1 MPIYDKPTRELMHEF
16 AAQEL
21 KPGQVFS
28 RRDAVRWF
36 ADRYPDIKRNT
47 VEAHVDGMSVRAPR
61 RRHHPNIKPDA
72 GWDLFFKLSP
82 REFRLWDPENDPTPW
97 YKADFDAAIEN
108 GGDGTEDEITEE
120 GDLGSRKFA
129 FERDLQN
136 YLVQNL
142 GLLEPGLKLYEDEDG
157 EFTGVEF
164 PAGQRYIDILA
175 VGADGAHVVI
185 ETKVSRAYDRVVGQ
199 ILRYMGWIK
208 KSFAGDV
215 PVRGIVVASEVS
227 EDLILATSS
236 IENIRLVEYEIS
248 FSLKS
253 VQASMQRPLTAAAG
267 AVASSAPAAAMR
279 YPPRERAR
287 RVPRG

>member
-1 MPIYDKPTRELMHEF
+1 MPIYEKPTRELMHEF
-16 AAQEL
+16 AAQKL
-21 KPGQVFS
+21 MPGQVFS
-28 RRDAVRWF
+28 PKDAIRWF
-36 ADRYPDIKRNT
+36 AEHYPDIKSST
-47 VEAHVDGMSVRAPR
+47 VQLHVAGMSVNNFTE
-61 RRHHPNIKPDA
+61 RRHSPNIKPGK
-72 GWDLFFKLSP
+72 GWDLFFKLDLGK
-82 REFRLWDPENDPTPW
+82 FRLWDPEKDPAPR
-97 YKADFDAAIEN
+97 YKADLEADIAEGVEETDDFAKE
-108 GGDGTEDEITEE
+108 TPWED
-120 GDLGSRKFA
+120 DPGSRKFA

-175 VGADGAHVVI
+175 VGTDDAYVVI

-208 KSFAGDV
+208 QNLAGETS
-215 PVRGIVVASEVS
+215 VRGIVVASEIS

-253 VQASMQRPLTAAAG
+253 V
-267 AVASSAPAAAMR
+267 SAQ
-279 YPPRERAR
+279 
-287 RVPRG
+287 

>member
-1 MPIYDKPTRELMHEF
+1 MPIYEKPVRALMHDF
-16 AAQEL
+16 AIQEL

-36 ADRYPDIKRNT
+36 ADHYPKIKSNT

-61 RRHHPNIKPDA
+61 RRHHPNIKPGA

-82 REFRLWDPENDPTPW
+82 REFRLWDPENDPAPW
-97 YKADFDAAIEN
+97 YKDDFEAGIADGVAVTDDVGKEVA
-108 GGDGTEDEITEE
+108 EDDEP
-120 GDLGSRKFA
+120 GSRTFA

-136 YLVQNL
+136 YLVRNL

-175 VGADGAHVVI
+175 VGTDDAYVVI

-199 ILRYMGWIK
+199 VLRYMGWVK
-208 KSFAGDV
+208 ENLAGDA
-215 PVRGIVVASEVS
+215 PVRGIIVASEIS
-227 EDLILATSS
+227 EDLVLATSS
-236 IENIRLVEYEIS
+236 VKDIRLVAYEIA
-248 FSLKS
+248 FTLKS
-253 VQASMQRPLTAAAG
+253 VSG
-267 AVASSAPAAAMR
+267 
-279 YPPRERAR
+279 
-287 RVPRG
+287 

>member
-1 MPIYDKPTRELMHEF
+1 MPIYEKPTRELMHEF
-16 AAQEL
+16 AAQRL

-28 RRDAVRWF
+28 RKDAVRWF
-36 ADRYPDIKRNT
+36 ADHYPDIKSNT
-47 VEAHVDGMSVRAPR
+47 VGMHVDGMSVGSPR
-61 RRHHPNIKPDA
+61 RLHSPNIKPDA
-72 GWDLFFKLSP
+72 GWDLFIKLGP
-82 REFRLWDPENDPTPW
+82 REFRLWDPETDPAPR
-97 YKADFDAAIEN
+97 YKADFEADIA
-108 GGDGTEDEITEE
+108 GGVAETDDISEKTPEE
-120 GDLGSRKFA
+120 EDLGSRKFA

-142 GLLEPGLKLYEDEDG
+142 GRLEPGLKLYEDEDA

-175 VGADGAHVVI
+175 VGTDDAYVVI

-208 KSFAGDV
+208 QNLAGAAS
-215 PVRGIVVASEVS
+215 VRGIVVASEIS

-253 VQASMQRPLTAAAG
+253 VSGQ
-267 AVASSAPAAAMR
+267 
-279 YPPRERAR
+279 
-287 RVPRG
+287 

>member
-16 AAQEL
+16 AAQGL

-108 GGDGTEDEITEE
+108 GGDGTEDEINEE
-120 GDLGSRKFA
+120 DDLGSRKFA

-142 GLLEPGLKLYEDEDG
+142 GLLEPDLKLYEDEDG

-208 KSFAGDV
+208 KNLAGDV

-253 VQASMQRPLTAAAG
+253 VQAI
-267 AVASSAPAAAMR
+267 V
-279 YPPRERAR
+279 
-287 RVPRG
+287 